1 MYIRKRSHKLK
12 NGRRQLGYGLL
23 ENRRVM
29 GMPKQKRILNLGQD
43 FDIPEA
49 DWPVLTN
56 RVAATM
62 RGQQML
68 PLEDE
73 KPVRTAAEIV
83 RRLREKGYDVD
94 AGRDDYDA
102 IITDAVHHIGCA
114 HGRGRA
120 RVSASLEATRLCGAV
135 AQYGHARKGYSHG
148 VGAGGWAHDG
158 TRE

>member
-12 NGRRQLGYGLL
+12 NGKRQLGYGLL

-29 GMPKQKRILNLGQD
+29 GMSKQKTILNLGQD

-56 RVAATM
+56 RVAATL

-73 KPVRTAAEIV
+73 QLVRIAAEIV

-94 AGRDDYDA
+94 AGRDDRDA
-102 IITDAVHHIGCA
+102 IITRNCQILGLQSAAAWDWGVPIN
-114 HGRGRA
+114 RPRRA
-120 RVSASLEATRLCGAV
+120 YPDYIV
-135 AQYGHARKGYSHG
+135 
-148 VGAGGWAHDG
+148 
-158 TRE
+158 